1 MKSNESATKEKTRKT
16 AFFNI
21 PRDWAQYLVGCEFEA
36 VNKDGTPKL
45 TKGKQPVRR
54 QIDYL
59 DLMLLDEI
67 RSFAKRKQRDCFVMA
82 HTLADS
88 VGMLGQEKEI
98 CDRVL
103 QFCALGIVIPRWR
116 NITERNVFVVLEVN
130 ESKIEECILSRKES
144 VLLELQEMQ
153 RNPKFTRYK
162 YTFSDYLQEY
172 IQEDIQENTQEEVQ
186 EPIQEGTP
194 KEFSVG
200 FDFEKSKNEFFEAPN
215 AEKRRAVRKQ

>member
-21 PRDWAQYLVGCEFEA
+21 PRDWAQYLAGYEFEA

-144 VLLELQEMQ
+144 VLLELREMQ

-200 FDFEKSKNEFFEAPN
+200 FDFEKSKNEFFKAPN

>member
-1 MKSNESATKEKTRKT
+1 
-16 AFFNI
+16 
-21 PRDWAQYLVGCEFEA
+21 
-36 VNKDGTPKL
+36 
-45 TKGKQPVRR
+45 
-54 QIDYL
+54 
-59 DLMLLDEI
+59 
-67 RSFAKRKQRDCFVMA
+67 
-82 HTLADS
+82 
-88 VGMLGQEKEI
+88 
-98 CDRVL
+98 
-103 QFCALGIVIPRWR
+103 
-116 NITERNVFVVLEVN
+116 
-130 ESKIEECILSRKES
+130 
-144 VLLELQEMQ
+144 MQ